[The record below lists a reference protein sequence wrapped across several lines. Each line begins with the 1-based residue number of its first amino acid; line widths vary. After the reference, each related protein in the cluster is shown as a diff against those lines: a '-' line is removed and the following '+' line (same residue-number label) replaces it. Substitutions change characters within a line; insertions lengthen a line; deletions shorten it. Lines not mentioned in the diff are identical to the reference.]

1 MDTSSPKGAGSQES
15 TRTRRNPLLFP
26 PVRPLSYANSVGS
39 CCEKGESS
47 WHSCSRGNKA
57 ALNCSAPWFELRRS
71 GKIWKD
77 DLWKI
82 LEKALNGSE
91 WEVLVGWRWLRCGG
105 VVLVLSLDNFADSL
119 SLLIV
124 DWKGRNRRVNVVK
137 VRSFRR
143 GENFELK
150 TLQSRL
156 FSALDRA
163 KIDVHEFLKEDERKV
178 RMAEASIGRQ
188 RMPTVLHLR
197 VSLLGLS

>member
-1 MDTSSPKGAGSQES
+1 MNA
-15 TRTRRNPLLFP
+15 
-26 PVRPLSYANSVGS
+26 
-39 CCEKGESS
+39 
-47 WHSCSRGNKA
+47 
-57 ALNCSAPWFELRRS
+57 
-71 GKIWKD
+71 
-77 DLWKI
+77 
-82 LEKALNGSE
+82 
-91 WEVLVGWRWLRCGG
+91 
-105 VVLVLSLDNFADSL
+105 
-119 SLLIV
+119 
-124 DWKGRNRRVNVVK
+124 VK